1 LNDAGVTTIHNNI
14 MLTSSFIN
22 NKGIYCQ
29 GRLDSVWGNVVTGYR
44 VGMEFQGEEVLAVQK
59 NTIIGGIIGLMIND
73 PIAGR
78 SNSVTIGGSPADKN
92 IIKGQIDP
100 SLGGRAIA
108 LGYRD
113 PLDPAWLQSTIP
125 VNASFNDFGVYTF
138 SEIRARIW
146 CKGDT
151 VLPDLAHP
159 IDTVLFNPFFVPKL
173 TVGAKA
179 YLQGAFTAD
188 GDSML
193 NLLNTGGVLADHF
206 AGHLIPAL
214 AVDSITIQ
222 LRDSLTAETSQKQY
236 SAPAWLMTNGT
247 IRSFT
252 DTAKHY
258 VEFADSL
265 SGDYYVIMRHRNHLA
280 VMSATPM
287 SVEND
292 TASAGINFCTGQTA
306 TYGSNATIQMAPGYL
321 GLIAG
326 DANQSAI
333 VTAADANTL
342 FGFMNEPGYQDG
354 DVNLS
359 GIVTA
364 ADANVLYGNL
374 NCSSNVP

>member
-1 LNDAGVTTIHNNI
+1 
-14 MLTSSFIN
+14 MN

-29 GRLDSVWGNVVTGYR
+29 GRIDSAWNNVILGFR
-44 VGMEFQGEEVLAVQK
+44 QGMEFQGEDVVK
-59 NTIIGGIIGLMIND
+59 IFRNTIIGGIIGINLND
-73 PIAGR
+73 PVAGR
-78 SNSVTIGGSPADKN
+78 QNEATIGGSPESKN

-113 PLDPAWLQSTIP
+113 PNDAVWLQSPRP
-125 VNASFNDFGVYTF
+125 VIATYNDFGIYTS

-146 CKGDT
+146 CRGDT
-151 VLPDLAHP
+151 VLPDLDNP

-173 TVGAKA
+173 TVGAKV

-206 AGHLIPAL
+206 AGHPIPAL

-252 DTAKHY
+252 DTSKHY

-265 SGDYYVIMRHRNHLA
+265 SGNYYLIVRHRNHLA
-280 VMSATPM
+280 VMSANPAE
-287 SVEND
+287 VERD
-292 TASAGINFCTGQTA
+292 TVSGGYNFSTGQDR
-306 TYGSNATIQMAPGYL
+306 TYGSEPAMIQLSTGIY
-321 GLIAG
+321 GLYAG
-326 DANQSAI
+326 DADASGDI
-333 VTAADANTL
+333 TILDRAAWRTENGTD
-342 FGFMNEPGYQDG
+342 GYLDSDFDLSG
-354 DVNLS
+354 DVTILDRV
-359 GIVTA
+359 IWR
-364 ADANVLYGNL
+364 L
-374 NCSSNVP
+374 NNSMISFVP